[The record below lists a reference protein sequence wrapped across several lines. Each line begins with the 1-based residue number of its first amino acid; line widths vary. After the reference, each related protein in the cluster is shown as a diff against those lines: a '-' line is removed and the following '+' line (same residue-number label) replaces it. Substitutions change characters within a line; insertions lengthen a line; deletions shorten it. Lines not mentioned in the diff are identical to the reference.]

1 MTSNLIPPVVR
12 SFENLIFWLD
22 ELLAN
27 FIGMVSSVSSTLIR
41 WNRYM
46 GSDEV
51 KAIDDK
57 WTLPGIKLLL
67 FSYGFSRFVLISV
80 KSETCH
86 E

>member
-27 FIGMVSSVSSTLIR
+27 FRGIFSSVSSTLIR
-41 WNRYM
+41 LNRYM

-51 KAIDDK
+51 KVIDDK
-57 WTLPGIKLLL
+57 WTLPQDKVNSVFIW
-67 FSYGFSRFVLISV
+67 FQPVCANFVS
-80 KSETCH
+80 SETCH
-86 E
+86 